1 MDILSLFLET
11 GFWLATV
18 RMATPLIFGTMG
30 ELICERAGV
39 LNLGIEGIMAAG
51 CMSGWTWVFLGGT
64 LWGGVLFAACV
75 GAALG
80 LLHAVFTVHLGLS
93 QHVTGLGITMLGASL
108 SSFVFRM
115 VLPQVTTPPKI
126 IPFAPLDIPVLSS
139 LPFLGPVLFSQT
151 ALTLLAFILVG
162 VTAYVLLRTPS
173 ASPCA
178 WSAKT
183 RSPPKHRGS
192 PSWPYAPA
200 RSWSAPPSWPWAAH
214 S

>member
-108 SSFVFRM
+108 SSFIFRM

-126 IPFAPLDIPVLSS
+126 PLRAAGHPRALDPALHR
-139 LPFLGPVLFSQT
+139 PGPLQPDRPDPPGLRPRRRHGLRAAAHPPWPGPAHGRRKPARRRSPGPLR
-151 ALTLLAFILVG
+151 AG
-162 VTAYVLLRTPS
+162 LRTGAVMVGS
-173 ASPCA
+173 AFMA
-178 WSAKT
+178 VGGAF
-183 RSPPKHRGS
+183 
-192 PSWPYAPA
+192 
-200 RSWSAPPSWPWAAH
+200 
-214 S
+214 